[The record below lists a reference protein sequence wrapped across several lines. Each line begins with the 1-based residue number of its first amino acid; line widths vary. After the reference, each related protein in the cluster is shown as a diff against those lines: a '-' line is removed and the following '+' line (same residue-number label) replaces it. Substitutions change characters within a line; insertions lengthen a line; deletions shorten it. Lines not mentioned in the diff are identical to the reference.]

1 MRLELARVLPLPG
14 PVWGSYPLRP
24 PGDTAPPRRQFRWRS
39 GLAMCRRASL
49 ASAAHEQAWKHL
61 DQGARAKALA
71 VLCGELRHHG
81 LLPHP
86 TAHALGIVCA
96 CATETLGLTPR
107 PTQRLAAAAL
117 LDNRMA
123 EMATGEGKTLA
134 IALAAAVAA
143 LAGIAVHVVTANE
156 YLAQR
161 DAAWLAPFF
170 NALGLRATAFSG
182 ADTDDA
188 KRAVYQHD
196 IVYATAKD
204 LAFDFLRDRQTL
216 QGMQALERVA
226 ADVAGQRGPAPLM
239 RGLCMALL
247 DEADSILL
255 DEAEVP
261 LILSRSVPHA
271 ARRAFLWQAL
281 ALARRMEVQRDFI
294 LHLSEHSVVLT
305 AVGEE
310 RLAGMAEGLGG
321 PWQRPSYRREA
332 VVVALAGLHAFHR
345 NHEYVVRDGAIELLD
360 GITGRVA
367 RGRVWS
373 RGLHTVVALKEGLNP
388 PAETET
394 VAQTTFQRFFQRYW
408 RLCGISGTLKEAS
421 AELYAVYGS
430 RVLAIPLHRPCL
442 RRELPSRRFS
452 STGAMFAEAA
462 MRIGALQALGRPVLI
477 GTGSVAE
484 SLQLSLRLDIQGIEH
499 RVLNALNDA
508 QEAAIVGAAGRA
520 RQVTVATRMAGRGT
534 DIELD
539 DDARSAGGLHVLC
552 LQRNGSRRLDRQLAG
567 RAGRHGDPG
576 STEAWSVMPPSRS
589 ALDALLARAPTR
601 LAQWAEERKR
611 AMVRRN
617 LLEQDLHWEQ
627 RLSFAGTQN

>member
-1 MRLELARVLPLPG
+1 MRLELSRVLPSPG

-24 PGDTAPPRRQFRWRS
+24 PGDSAACRRKQRWRS
-39 GLAMCRRASL
+39 ALAMCRRVSL
-49 ASAAHEQAWKHL
+49 ASVAHAQIWRGQNEV
-61 DQGARAKALA
+61 GRATTLA
-71 VLCGELRHHG
+71 VLCGELRRHG
-81 LLPHP
+81 LSPHP
-86 TAHALGIVCA
+86 AAQALGIACA

-107 PTQRLAAAAL
+107 PTQRLAAAVL
-117 LDNRMA
+117 LDSRMA

-170 NALGLRATAFSG
+170 AALGLRATAVSG

-188 KRAVYQHD
+188 RRAAYQNNV
-196 IVYATAKD
+196 VYATAKD
-204 LAFDFLRDRQTL
+204 LAFDFLRDRQSL
-216 QGMQALERVA
+216 QSGKELDRVA
-226 ADVAGQRGPAPLM
+226 AEVAGQGSAAPLM

-281 ALARRMEVQRDFI
+281 AMARQLLAGRDFT
-294 LHLSEHSVVLT
+294 LHHDERSATLT
-305 AVGEE
+305 AGGED
-310 RLAGMAEGLGG
+310 RLAGMAKGLGG

-332 VVVALAGLHAFHR
+332 IVVALAGLHAFQR
-345 NHEYVVRDGAIELLD
+345 NREYVVRDGAIELLD
-360 GITGRVA
+360 EVTGRVA

-421 AELYAVYGS
+421 AELYAVYGA
-430 RVLAIPLHRPCL
+430 RVLEIPLHRPCQ
-442 RRELPSRRFS
+442 RHELAARRFS
-452 STGAMFAEAA
+452 SASAMFDEAA
-462 MRIGALQALGRPVLI
+462 ARVGALQASHRPVLI
-477 GTGSVAE
+477 GTDSVAD
-484 SLQLSLRLDIQGIEH
+484 SLELSLRLDSRGIGH

-508 QEAAIVGAAGRA
+508 EEAAIISAAGRA
-520 RQVTVATRMAGRGT
+520 GQVTVATRMAGRGT

-539 DDARSAGGLHVLC
+539 DGARAAGGLHVLC
-552 LQRNGSRRLDRQLAG
+552 LQRNMSRRLDRQLAG

-576 STEAWSVMPPSRS
+576 STESWSVTSPSDS
-589 ALDALLARAPTR
+589 ALGGLLAHAPTR
-601 LAQWAEERKR
+601 LAQWADERKR
-611 AMVRRN
+611 ALVRRN
-617 LLEQDLHWEQ
+617 LLEQDLHWER
-627 RLSFAGTQN
+627 RLSFAGPQG

>member
-24 PGDTAPPRRQFRWRS
+24 PGDTAPHRRQLRWCS
-39 GLAMCRRASL
+39 GLAMCRWTSQASV
-49 ASAAHEQAWKHL
+49 AHAQTWSGQNEA
-61 DQGARAKALA
+61 ARAKALVA
-71 VLCGELRHHG
+71 VCGELRHHG
-81 LLPHP
+81 LMPHP
-86 TAHALGIVCA
+86 TARALGIAVA
-96 CATETLGLTPR
+96 CATEMLGLTPR

-161 DAAWLAPFF
+161 DADWLAPFF

-188 KRAVYQHD
+188 RRAVYRHD

-204 LAFDFLRDRQTL
+204 LAFDFLRDRQIL
-216 QGMQALERVA
+216 QSVHELERA
-226 ADVAGQRGPAPLM
+226 ATNVAGQAGPAPLM

-281 ALARRMEVQRDFI
+281 ALARRMEAQRDFI
-294 LHLSEHSVVLT
+294 LHVAERSATLT
-305 AVGEE
+305 AGGEE
-310 RLAGMAEGLGG
+310 RLAGMANGLGG

-345 NHEYVVRDGAIELLD
+345 NREYVVRDGAIELLD
-360 GITGRVA
+360 EVTGRVA

-373 RGLHTVVALKEGLNP
+373 RGLHTVVALKEGLSP

-408 RLCGISGTLKEAS
+408 RLCGISGTLKEAR
-421 AELYAVYGS
+421 AELYAVYGT
-430 RVLAIPLHRPCL
+430 RVLEIPLHRPCQ
-442 RRELPSRRFS
+442 RRELASRRFS
-452 STGAMFAEAA
+452 SSSPMFDEAA
-462 MRIGALQALGRPVLI
+462 VRIGALQATGRPVLI
-477 GTGSVAE
+477 GTDSVAD
-484 SLQLSLRLDIQGIEH
+484 SLELSLRLNSRGIAH

-508 QEAAIVGAAGRA
+508 EEAAIIGAAGRA
-520 RQVTVATRMAGRGT
+520 GQVTVATRMAGRGT

-552 LQRNGSRRLDRQLAG
+552 LQRNMSRRLDRQLAG

-576 STEAWSVMPPSRS
+576 STEAWSVTSPSGS
-589 ALDALLARAPTR
+589 ALGRLLARAPTG
-601 LAQWAEERKR
+601 LAQWADERKR
-611 AMVRRN
+611 AVVRRN
-617 LLEQDLHWEQ
+617 LLEQDLHWER
-627 RLSFAGTQN
+627 RLSFAGPLN